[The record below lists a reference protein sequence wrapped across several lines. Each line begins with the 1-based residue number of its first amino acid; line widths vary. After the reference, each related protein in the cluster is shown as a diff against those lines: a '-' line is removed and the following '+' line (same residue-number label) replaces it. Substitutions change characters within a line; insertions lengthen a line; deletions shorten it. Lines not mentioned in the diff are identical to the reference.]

1 MDDAISG
8 HELFKNPS
16 SGSTSESAHISVEEL
31 SPVLHYLRRE
41 LPFSTFRSFLNED
54 FVIRGVLVHGPSG
67 VELLNEY
74 QEFHEAHFLVRIVID
89 DAEIRW
95 TPHSGNCGT
104 LVLVSESGDLL
115 RGLLPQSED
124 GLRWTSWEISD
135 VAAVAEVQHNGWH
148 SREYLSKTVDGN
160 LLLVDEIILST
171 PDR

>member
-31 SPVLHYLRRE
+31 SPVLHYLRRD
-41 LPFSTFRSFLNED
+41 LPFSTFRSFLNQD
-54 FVIRGVLVHGPSG
+54 FAIRRVIV
-67 VELLNEY
+67 
-74 QEFHEAHFLVRIVID
+74 HEAHFLVRIVID

-148 SREYLSKTVDGN
+148 SREYLSRTVDGN
-160 LLLVDEIILST
+160 LLFVDELILST

>member
-31 SPVLHYLRRE
+31 SPVLHYLRRD
-41 LPFSTFRSFLNED
+41 LPFSTFRSFLNQD
-54 FVIRGVLVHGPSG
+54 FAIRRVIVHGPSG

-74 QEFHEAHFLVRIVID
+74 QEFDEAHFLVRIVID
-89 DAEIRW
+89 DAELRW
-95 TPHSGNCGT
+95 TPLSGNCGT

>member
-115 RGLLPQSED
+115 RGLPPQSED

-160 LLLVDEIILST
+160 LLFVDELILST

>member
-8 HELFKNPS
+8 HELFKNLS
-16 SGSTSESAHISVEEL
+16 SRSTTQSADISVEEL

-41 LPFSTFRSFLNED
+41 LAFPTFRSFLNQD
-54 FVIRGVLVHGPSG
+54 YAVHGVIVHGPSG
-67 VELLNEY
+67 VELLNQY
-74 QEFHEAHFLVRIVID
+74 QEFHEAHFLVRVIID

-95 TPHSGNCGT
+95 TPHSGNYGT

-115 RGLLPQSED
+115 QGLLPQHEED
-124 GLRWTSWEISD
+124 SHWSSWEISD
-135 VAAVAEVQHNGWH
+135 ISAVAEVQHNGWH

>member
-1 MDDAISG
+1 MEDAFSG
-8 HELFKNPS
+8 QDLPSGPS
-16 SGSTSESAHISVEEL
+16 SEFASRSAEIRVQEL
-31 SPVLHYLRRE
+31 SPRLHYFRNEVPFATLRFIMNQGFENKR
-41 LPFSTFRSFLNED
+41 
-54 FVIRGVLVHGPSG
+54 VIAHGPNG
-67 VELLNEY
+67 VQLFNDY
-74 QEFHEAHFLVRIVID
+74 PEFHEAHFLVRVIID

-135 VAAVAEVQHNGWH
+135 VTAVAEVQHNGWH
-148 SREYLSKTVDGN
+148 SKEYLSKTVDGN

>member
-8 HELFKNPS
+8 HELFKNLS
-16 SGSTSESAHISVEEL
+16 SRSTTQSADISVEEL

-41 LPFSTFRSFLNED
+41 LPFSTFRSILSQD
-54 FVIRGVLVHGPSG
+54 FAIRRVIVHGPSG
-67 VELLNEY
+67 VELLNQY
-74 QEFHEAHFLVRIVID
+74 QEFHEAHFLVRVVID

-95 TPHSGNCGT
+95 TPHSENYGT
-104 LVLVSESGDLL
+104 VVLVSERSELL

-124 GLRWTSWEISD
+124 GLRWTNWEISD
-135 VAAVAEVQHNGWH
+135 VAAVAEVQHDGWH

-160 LLLVDEIILST
+160 LLFVDEIVLST